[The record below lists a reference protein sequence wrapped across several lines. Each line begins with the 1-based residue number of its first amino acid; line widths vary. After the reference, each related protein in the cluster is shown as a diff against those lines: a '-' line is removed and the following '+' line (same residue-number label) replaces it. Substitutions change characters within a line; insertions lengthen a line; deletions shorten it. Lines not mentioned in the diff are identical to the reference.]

1 MKKRGIVLYIVLFF
15 ATCLLPNFGQKA
27 KDLLITADSAIRVPL
42 LEASPAQ
49 TVIAGTDGWLYY
61 KESLDDYTGT
71 APLTDRQLFDHAHT
85 MAMFQDYLSLLG
97 ARFLYVCAPNK
108 NSIVPEH
115 MPAYA
120 KKSEAPSNWERLH
133 EFLDREGVNYLDLKE
148 TLAGWESKAE
158 GMELYLKGD
167 SHWSNEG
174 AAIGADAILDRLDV
188 AHEDMSDK
196 EFTVRKDYVGDLTE
210 LVYPAAP
217 MKENQVYYDNMP
229 AFQLLSE
236 ATTDNY
242 FDPLVKTQG
251 SGSENAVIYRDS
263 FSNALV
269 PFMAG
274 AFSQATFTR
283 GRPMNITTV
292 SAEAAS
298 VVIVERAERFLT
310 HDVGEPPLMSGL
322 PSFVPV
328 DQLREAL
335 RETDSK
341 VTIAV
346 SDNDPRFICITGL
359 IDADNLQTDSR
370 IFLDL
375 GDGFLYEAMPTSSEE
390 GEGFTMYL
398 LQDKYPLTQEDAA
411 EVKVLVGEEI
421 PEG

>member
-1 MKKRGIVLYIVLFF
+1 M
-15 ATCLLPNFGQKA
+15 
-27 KDLLITADSAIRVPL
+27 PL

-49 TVIAGTDGWLYY
+49 TVIAGSDGWLYY
-61 KESLDDYTGT
+61 KESLDDYTG
-71 APLTDRQLFDHAHT
+71 AEPLTDRQLFDHAHT

-97 ARFLYVCAPNK
+97 ARFLYVCAPDK

-120 KKSEAPSNWERLH
+120 KKSGEPSNWERLH
-133 EFLDREGVNYLDLKE
+133 EFLDKEGVNYLDLKE
-148 TLAGWESKAE
+148 TLAGRESNADQESKAE

-217 MKENQVYYDNMP
+217 RKENQVYYENMP
-229 AFQLLSE
+229 EFHLLSE
-236 ATTDNY
+236 ATTDDY

-251 SGSENAVIYRDS
+251 SGAENAVIYRDS

-274 AFSQATFTR
+274 AFSQAAFTR

-322 PSFVPV
+322 PSIIPA
-328 DQLREAL
+328 DQLRAAL
-335 RETDSK
+335 QETDSE
-341 VTIAV
+341 VTIAI
-346 SDNDPRFICITGL
+346 SDNDPRFICLTGR
-359 IDADNLQTDSR
+359 IDAGDLEIYSR

-375 GDGFLYEAMPTSSEE
+375 GDGNLYEAMPTCTEA

-398 LQDKYPLTQEDAA
+398 LQEKCPLTQKNAPS
-411 EVKVLVGEEI
+411 VKVLVGEN
-421 PEG
+421 